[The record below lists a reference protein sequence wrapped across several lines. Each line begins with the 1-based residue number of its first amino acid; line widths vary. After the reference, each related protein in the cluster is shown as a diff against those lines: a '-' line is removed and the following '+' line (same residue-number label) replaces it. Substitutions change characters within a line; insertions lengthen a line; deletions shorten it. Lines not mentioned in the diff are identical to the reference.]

1 MHTSGVYYRAISEV
15 LVHHNREKSSEQ
27 ELRSLH
33 LLLTGTVYVTSSASS
48 PQWSLKTCRCVIL
61 PASIW
66 WMNYRKMLVDT
77 CKERL
82 SDETRAV
89 MGLGKEET
97 PPPASLPHTSTLP
110 WPLRVTFNPSSFL
123 PPHREP
129 YAFPFPSFSFWAPHL
144 DVKQIPLR
152 KSYSS
157 RRMNCSCFRVGG
169 STAKQIL
176 ANCHSLPV
184 ASIHIWDYHINSICT
199 TYSLNA
205 AQILW
210 IC

>member
-1 MHTSGVYYRAISEV
+1 MHTSGVYYSAISEV
-15 LVHHNREKSSEQ
+15 LIHHNREKSSEQ

-97 PPPASLPHTSTLP
+97 PPPAPLPTLPHCLGLWGWPSTPPPFSLLIGNLMHSPSLPSL
-110 WPLRVTFNPSSFL
+110 SE
-123 PPHREP
+123 PHIWMWSR
-129 YAFPFPSFSFWAPHL
+129 FPSENPTLLEEWTVL
-144 DVKQIPLR
+144 VL
-152 KSYSS
+152 
-157 RRMNCSCFRVGG
+157 G
-169 STAKQIL
+169 
-176 ANCHSLPV
+176 
-184 ASIHIWDYHINSICT
+184 
-199 TYSLNA
+199 
-205 AQILW
+205 
-210 IC
+210 